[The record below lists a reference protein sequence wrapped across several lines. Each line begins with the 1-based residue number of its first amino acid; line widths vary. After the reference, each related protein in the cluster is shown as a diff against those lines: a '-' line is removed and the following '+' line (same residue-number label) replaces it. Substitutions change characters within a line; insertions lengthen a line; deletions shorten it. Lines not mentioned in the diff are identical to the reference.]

1 MTHSHH
7 TVGKFFALPFLFLK
21 NAETSLLRMRLFVV
35 RFGYIAVFA
44 DDIRDDER
52 TIWQHTRVY
61 HKAHA
66 RWGRGGPTITG
77 PRCRGS
83 TGGRGGPSPTAP
95 PPQSRSR
102 QKKRRPCTPGVSLLW
117 SMMRVHMMR
126 ALYRPW

>member
-52 TIWQHTRVY
+52 TIWHHTRV
-61 HKAHA
+61 
-66 RWGRGGPTITG
+66 
-77 PRCRGS
+77 
-83 TGGRGGPSPTAP
+83 
-95 PPQSRSR
+95 
-102 QKKRRPCTPGVSLLW
+102 
-117 SMMRVHMMR
+117 
-126 ALYRPW
+126 